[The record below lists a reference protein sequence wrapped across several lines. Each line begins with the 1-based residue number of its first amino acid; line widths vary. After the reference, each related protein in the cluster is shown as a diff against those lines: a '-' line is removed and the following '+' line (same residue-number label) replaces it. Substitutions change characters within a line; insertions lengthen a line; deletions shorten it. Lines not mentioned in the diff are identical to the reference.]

1 MSSQPERDYITQGT
15 GRAVARF
22 PPPAQ
27 NQRSRLHAW
36 GRRNPAIRRSLCSC
50 GPACQAP
57 IPSDRRPR
65 PRRPLLRDG
74 RARRACGRRRCAA
87 VGRERAR
94 PRQGKGGGGASP
106 GLGHRRPGRAA
117 PWPERARVRAHTHPR
132 AAPRGRHCRGPRHH
146 SGAAEARPAPPPPRA
161 RPIPPP
167 LHCLASERLAQR
179 KDNGTP
185 GRRGW
190 GAPGLA
196 RSLTSRGRRRR

>member
-27 NQRSRLHAW
+27 SQRSRLHAW
-36 GRRNPAIRRSLCSC
+36 GRREPRAPPLPPQLRPRVPGPHPQRPPPAPAPPTPPRRSR
-50 GPACQAP
+50 PA
-57 IPSDRRPR
+57 R
-65 PRRPLLRDG
+65 LRTSAVRG
-74 RARRACGRRRCAA
+74 RGART
-87 VGRERAR
+87 
-94 PRQGKGGGGASP
+94 
-106 GLGHRRPGRAA
+106 RAA
-117 PWPERARVRAHTHPR
+117 PPGGRGRQGIPGPRPPSAGARGSMASTRARARAHTPPR
-132 AAPRGRHCRGPRHH
+132 RTPRPPLPWAAPPLGGRGGAPGP
-146 SGAAEARPAPPPPRA
+146 SPTPARAPSPPS
-161 RPIPPP
+161 
-167 LHCLASERLAQR
+167 HCLVSERLAQR